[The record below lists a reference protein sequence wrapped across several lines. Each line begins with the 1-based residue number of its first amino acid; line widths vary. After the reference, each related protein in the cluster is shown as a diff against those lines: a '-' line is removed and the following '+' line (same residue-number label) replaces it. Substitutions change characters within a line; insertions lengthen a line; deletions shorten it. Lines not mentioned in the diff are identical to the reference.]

1 MNKRGITLIAL
12 TITIVILIILV
23 GVGGTVSVRLIR
35 KGKEQSLVSDM
46 LQIQAKVKIIM
57 ERVAFNGDTSI
68 YIGTK
73 LKDAGNKVEIAG
85 LSLTTQ
91 ELEKDSIYIYDK
103 DTLASIGLDSIKL
116 SSQEV
121 FLVDYSNADIIFPK
135 GCKRE
140 DGSTFY
146 RLSEIYN
153 NTQTYTE
160 AYIPVV
166 SFQTGKDT
174 IEAEIF
180 LPEEIKNNITE
191 YQFKIG
197 TTRRQRKASRGNL
210 ARSKYI

>member
-1 MNKRGITLIAL
+1 MNKRGITLTVLA
-12 TITIVILIILV
+12 ITIVVLTILL
-23 GVGGTVSVRLIR
+23 GVGGTVSLKLIR

-46 LQIQAKVKIIM
+46 LLIQAKVKILM
-57 ERVAFNGDTSI
+57 ERAAFNGNTSS

-73 LKDAGNKVEIAG
+73 LKDDANKYNIAG
-85 LSLTTQ
+85 SALTTA
-91 ELEKDSIYIYDK
+91 EIEKDSIYIYDK
-103 DTLASIGLDSIKL
+103 TILASIGLDSIKL

-146 RLSEIYN
+146 RLSEIQN
-153 NTQTYTE
+153 NNQTYTE

-166 SFQTGKDT
+166 SFITGQNS
-174 IEAEIF
+174 IEAEVF
-180 LPEEIKNNITE
+180 LPEEIKNNIIE

-197 TTRRQRKASRGNL
+197 TTRRQCEASRGNL